1 MSASYANKT
10 SIFIHNMRL
19 YRNERELMWS
29 GQVIRVNVSCLCLC
43 IRHCVCV
50 HLQAMTGRGVNTG
63 RSGGRSVMTVPE
75 RLYSDGPA
83 ALQSKFN

>member
-10 SIFIHNMRL
+10 SIFIHTMKL

-29 GQVIRVNVSCLCLC
+29 GQAIHVNVSCLCLC

-50 HLQAMTGRGVNTG
+50 CVHL
-63 RSGGRSVMTVPE
+63 
-75 RLYSDGPA
+75 
-83 ALQSKFN
+83 